1 MAADG
6 SLKFD
11 TKVDTGGFEDG
22 VSTLDRA
29 VKTLVKSSEAAGKRI
44 NDAFGKSI
52 KLTELENQ
60 IAHTESQI
68 VKLSDEMKQMGGEN
82 IPTEE
87 YKQYSDLVSKTQ
99 VRLDKLMAQ
108 EQKMTEQSVSK
119 RSSRW
124 KIYNMILTRPG
135 THSLPIKRRC
145 QILNP
150 PDRHTRQEVI
160 PQHIRRKQNPLT
172 A

>member
-1 MAADG
+1 
-6 SLKFD
+6 
-11 TKVDTGGFEDG
+11 
-22 VSTLDRA
+22 
-29 VKTLVKSSEAAGKRI
+29 
-44 NDAFGKSI
+44 
-52 KLTELENQ
+52 
-60 IAHTESQI
+60 
-68 VKLSDEMKQMGGEN
+68 MGGEN

-124 KIYNMILTRPG
+124 KNLQYDIDEARNTLAAYKAEMSDIESSG
-135 THSLPIKRRC
+135 
-145 QILNP
+145 Q
-150 PDRHTRQEVI
+150 
-160 PQHIRRKQNPLT
+160 

>member
-29 VKTLVKSSEAAGKRI
+29 VKTLVNSSEAAGKRI
-44 NDAFGKSI
+44 NDDFGKSI

-124 KIYNMILTRPG
+124 KNLQYDIDEARNTLAAYKAEMSDIESSG
-135 THSLPIKRRC
+135 
-145 QILNP
+145 QAY
-150 PDRHTRQEVI
+150 
-160 PQHIRRKQNPLT
+160 T
-172 A
+172 AGSDNTA